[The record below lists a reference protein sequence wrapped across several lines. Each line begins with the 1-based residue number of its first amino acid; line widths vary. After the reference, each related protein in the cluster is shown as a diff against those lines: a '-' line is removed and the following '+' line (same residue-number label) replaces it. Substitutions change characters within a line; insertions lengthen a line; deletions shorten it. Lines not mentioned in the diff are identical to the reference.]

1 MSNQQLILAFFADA
15 TTADDAVA
23 TLKQWDRANDDIRFG
38 AIGVLV
44 KDEDGKIKAHKV
56 GTRAGKKG
64 AKTLAVVG
72 ALAGVLS
79 GGLTLIGGIVG
90 GAVMGGV
97 LGAFFH
103 QGLGLSKEDLARI
116 SGELDGGK
124 AAVGLIVKTG
134 EVAMISEALTSLGG
148 RLETYAV
155 TDEAVE
161 QAVASAEAEA
171 EAAPDAADEAK
182 S

>member
-1 MSNQQLILAFFADA
+1 MSNQQLILAFFENSAKA
-15 TTADDAVA
+15 EDAVA

-44 KDEDGKIKAHKV
+44 KDADGKIKAQKV

-79 GGLTLIGGIVG
+79 GGLTVVGGIVG
-90 GAVMGGV
+90 GAVLGGA

-103 QGLGLSKEDLARI
+103 QGLGLSKEDMARI

-148 RLETYAV
+148 TLETYAV

-171 EAAPDAADEAK
+171 APDADATKE
-182 S
+182 

>member
-1 MSNQQLILAFFADA
+1 MSNQQLILAFFADEA
-15 TTADDAVA
+15 TADDAVA

-44 KDEDGKIKAHKV
+44 KDADGKIKTHKA

-64 AKTLAVVG
+64 AKTFAVLG

-79 GGLTLIGGIVG
+79 GGLTVIGGVVG
-90 GAVMGGV
+90 GAVLGGS

-103 QGLGLSKEDLARI
+103 QGLGLSKEDMARI
-116 SGELDGGK
+116 SDELDGGK
-124 AAVGLIVKTG
+124 AAVGLIIKTG

-148 RLETYAV
+148 KLETYAV

-171 EAAPDAADEAK
+171 EADADAPDEAK
-182 S
+182 A

>member
-1 MSNQQLILAFFADA
+1 
-15 TTADDAVA
+15 
-23 TLKQWDRANDDIRFG
+23 
-38 AIGVLV
+38 
-44 KDEDGKIKAHKV
+44 
-56 GTRAGKKG
+56 
-64 AKTLAVVG
+64 
-72 ALAGVLS
+72 LAGVLS
-79 GGLTLIGGIVG
+79 GGLTVIGGIVG
-90 GAVMGGV
+90 GAVLGGV
-97 LGAFFH
+97 HSAPSSTK
-103 QGLGLSKEDLARI
+103 GLGLSKEDLARI

-171 EAAPDAADEAK
+171 EAEARQTPRMRP
-182 S
+182 SLNSC

>member
-1 MSNQQLILAFFADA
+1 MSNQQLILAFFADEA
-15 TTADDAVA
+15 TADDAVA

-44 KDEDGKIKAHKV
+44 KDTDGKIKAHKV
-56 GTRAGKKG
+56 GNRAGKKG
-64 AKTLAVVG
+64 AKTVAVVG

-79 GGLTLIGGIVG
+79 GGLTVIGGIVG
-90 GAVMGGV
+90 GAVLGGV
-97 LGAFFH
+97 LGGFFH
-103 QGLGLSKEDLARI
+103 QGLGLSKEDLTRI

-134 EVAMISEALTSLGG
+134 EAATISEALTSLGG
-148 RLETYAV
+148 KLETYAV

-171 EAAPDAADEAK
+171 APDAAGETKA
-182 S
+182 